1 MEVDLPPTQTNDEV
15 MDAEPTK
22 EVSFRINF
30 DTSNHWNIWE
40 RTLVD
45 WDFIIEVVYIEI
57 KTAIHWQFAFSI
69 V

>member
-40 RTLVD
+40 RTLVN
-45 WDFIIEVVYIEI
+45 WGFII
-57 KTAIHWQFAFSI
+57 
-69 V
+69 